1 MKDIKKVIYFS
12 SGQHRKKQ
20 IYEWFNDV
28 VIANNL
34 TEFYNKSLILL
45 SRGKDRESYKKF
57 AELVEYIIKGNA
69 QNENGDTLG
78 YIISNNIAIY
88 GYNAVI
94 IDLYNAIIKPR
105 SSRKR
110 IEQPKRIVTGVTV
123 DEIAEQVKK
132 EIKTYYGYNTEGKRE
147 LAVKRVRITQTGK
160 IVQFLQSRE
169 TGKILRETEVFK
181 QDVRQEKDK

>member
-78 YIISNNIAIY
+78 YIISNNIAILSTS
-88 GYNAVI
+88 V
-94 IDLYNAIIKPR
+94 LF
-105 SSRKR
+105 
-110 IEQPKRIVTGVTV
+110 V
-123 DEIAEQVKK
+123 
-132 EIKTYYGYNTEGKRE
+132 
-147 LAVKRVRITQTGK
+147 
-160 IVQFLQSRE
+160 FLLSN
-169 TGKILRETEVFK
+169 ILFK
-181 QDVRQEKDK
+181 HLCFS